1 MWYGIKNRKGN
12 LVAVKWCAKPPKP
25 AAFGRKSG
33 EVVEVDVL
41 VGNPVTMTAREPAA
55 TTAATATEERS
66 FETTVEVCAHRVAIR
81 YWDFDAELTDELEE
95 ALTEEGEHRATGT
108 HHRRLP
114 FRGTELRLSRGRG
127 NSRVVGNRNQ
137 LTFTRNSNTQHW
149 SNSNEYANANRRHL
163 G

>member
-12 LVAVKWCAKPPKP
+12 LVAVKWRAKPPKP

-95 ALTEEGEHRATGT
+95 ALTEEGERRAQELIIDGY
-108 HHRRLP
+108 HSGELNCVY
-114 FRGTELRLSRGRG
+114 RGEEEIRGWWEIET
-127 NSRVVGNRNQ
+127 N
-137 LTFTRNSNTQHW
+137 
-149 SNSNEYANANRRHL
+149 
-163 G
+163 